1 MFLISI
7 KAGFALT
14 MTSRELVV
22 EVDAKS
28 QISGITATT
37 TTMQKSSEEINE
49 ANTAMNA
56 IKQFIIAG

>member
-14 MTSRELVV
+14 ITSRELVV